1 MSEAPAPIEPG
12 AATGQAV
19 LEATGLHKSFAIS
32 KTPHEVVRGVS
43 LTVNPGEFFAV
54 MGPSG
59 CGKSTL
65 LNMLGGL
72 ATPDQGRVVVG
83 GTDLYSLSES
93 ERASFRRRQIGFIF
107 QFFNL
112 LPSLTAAENVML
124 PYRLERNRAWPLRGL
139 GRDRDARARAHD
151 LMAMLGLKG
160 MQGHRPDEI
169 SGGEQQRV
177 AVARAFVNRP
187 LILLAD
193 EPTGNLDS
201 AAGAALLD
209 LLEELN
215 AGGATIIVVT
225 HDHAVAAR
233 TRRRIEMLD
242 GHIVADTRP
251 GPVTSHPVMDGGDPG
266 GRPAPRPAQEGP
278 S

>member
-1 MSEAPAPIEPG
+1 MSEAPAT
-12 AATGQAV
+12 AALGGDQAV
-19 LEATGLHKSFAIS
+19 LEAAGLCKSFAIS
-32 KTPHEVVRGVS
+32 KSPREVVKNVS
-43 LTVNPGEFFAV
+43 LTVRAGEFFAV

-72 ATPDQGRVVVG
+72 ESPDQGRVTIG
-83 GTDLYSLSES
+83 ATDVYALSEG
-93 ERASFRRRQIGFIF
+93 ERAAFRRRQIGFIF

-151 LMAMLGLKG
+151 LMAVLGLKG

-177 AVARAFVNRP
+177 AVARALVSDP
-187 LILLAD
+187 AILLAD
-193 EPTGNLDS
+193 EPTGTLDYH
-201 AAGAALLD
+201 AGRGVLELL
-209 LLEELN
+209 LRLSRQE
-215 AGGATIIVVT
+215 GRTIVLVT
-225 HDHAVAAR
+225 HDVRTAAYAERVA
-233 TRRRIEMLD
+233 IMLD
-242 GHIVADTRP
+242 GEFKEVVELGHRTVHDT
-251 GPVTSHPVMDGGDPG
+251 
-266 GRPAPRPAQEGP
+266 APLLERLGTHGL
-278 S
+278 

>member
-1 MSEAPAPIEPG
+1 MSEAPAGPG
-12 AATGQAV
+12 TSESPGRAV
-19 LEATGLHKSFAIS
+19 LEAKGLHKSFAIS

-43 LTVNPGEFFAV
+43 LTVNPGDFVAV

-65 LNMLGGL
+65 LHMLGGL
-72 ATPDQGRVVVG
+72 EAPDQGQVVIE
-83 GTDLYSLSES
+83 GTDIYSLSEAQ
-93 ERASFRRRQIGFIF
+93 RATFRRRRIGFIF

-139 GRDRDARARAHD
+139 GRDRDARTRAHD

-177 AVARAFVNRP
+177 AVARALVSDP
-187 LILLAD
+187 SILLAD
-193 EPTGNLDS
+193 EPTGTLDYH
-201 AAGAALLD
+201 AGRGVLELL
-209 LLEELN
+209 LRLTRTEGRTMVL
-215 AGGATIIVVT
+215 VT
-225 HDHAVAAR
+225 HDAR
-233 TRRRIEMLD
+233 TAAYAERVAIMLD
-242 GHIVADTRP
+242 GEFKDVVELGRRNVHDTSPLLERLALL
-251 GPVTSHPVMDGGDPG
+251 GL
-266 GRPAPRPAQEGP
+266 
-278 S
+278 

>member
-1 MSEAPAPIEPG
+1 MSEASAPIATE
-12 AATGQAV
+12 AAPGQAV

-32 KTPHEVVRGVS
+32 KTPHEVVRDVS
-43 LTVNPGEFFAV
+43 LTVKPGEFFAV

-72 ATPDQGRVVVG
+72 ETPDQGTVTIR
-83 GTDLYSLSES
+83 GTDLYGLSEG
-93 ERASFRRRQIGFIF
+93 ERANFRRRQIGFIF

-151 LMAMLGLKG
+151 LMAVLGLKG

-177 AVARAFVNRP
+177 AVARALVSDP
-187 LILLAD
+187 AILLAD
-193 EPTGNLDS
+193 EPTGTLDYH
-201 AAGAALLD
+201 AGRGVLELL
-209 LLEELN
+209 LRLSRQE
-215 AGGATIIVVT
+215 GRTIVLVT
-225 HDHAVAAR
+225 HDVRTAAYAERVA
-233 TRRRIEMLD
+233 IMLD
-242 GHIVADTRP
+242 GEFKEVVELGHRTVHDT
-251 GPVTSHPVMDGGDPG
+251 
-266 GRPAPRPAQEGP
+266 APLLERLGTHGL
-278 S
+278 